1 MRSQKLI
8 KLYKCEDIYR
18 RNIMKEKNLK
28 FRAWIKDTNIVL
40 VNPKK
45 KNYFEIEIE
54 FVPMKK
60 KLKKEKK

>member
-1 MRSQKLI
+1 
-8 KLYKCEDIYR
+8 
-18 RNIMKEKNLK
+18 MKEKNLK